1 MKFDHKVK
9 ATKNK
14 TLAPPPTREFI
25 VNKVIMKI
33 KPCIIGLGYVGL
45 PVILNLSKKFK
56 CLGFDVDK
64 KRVLDFL
71 DGTGCENLI

>member
-1 MKFDHKVK
+1 
-9 ATKNK
+9 
-14 TLAPPPTREFI
+14 
-25 VNKVIMKI
+25 MKI

-64 KRVLDFL
+64 KRVTTLKKILISIKNLKKKDFYKK
-71 DGTGCENLI
+71 N